1 MFLSLKESGG
11 TIGGALP
18 PVKIT
23 VSRCCVRNPMEGG
36 ALRASAKRR
45 EAGSPPISSKP
56 GADEAAPS
64 TKMGCIS
71 VVPHNEAIQ
80 NALSPRAGFIRVS
93 TMTSCLRHATY
104 AAFCPAFTA
113 VAVCVASVA
122 LCTGCAADT
131 PPAPETA
138 RAANA
143 AQVERMFE
151 QNRRQ
156 YGTNANYLVRLGL
169 LADRVRKE
177 IRISAESVKLNAS
190 DPVEFPLIA
199 RNSGKDYEALAVSF
213 PNPSDIHDALVF
225 IGMTPGHPVDA
236 AACRFWPKGERV
248 RMTFAYR
255 DAGNTQRVVRAERLV
270 IDTRTGKTLPEDGF
284 VFVGSSRIPAADSNT
299 SATVYAA
306 DVYTPNAVAAVYN
319 EPTTVLDVPRRATQ
333 TDVYSFQVP
342 NPGLPLPNGQVIE
355 VVLKP
360 EGSNTAERIRDC
372 VLRVEPDPATPGE
385 ATLALTDS
393 RGMPIN
399 TNLTTGGLSTTLD
412 SLVAAGQDPYV
423 TIIPGDLLSLSTLA
437 RVCGLIDNLENERG
451 MRVEPP
457 PRGHPFYKSF
467 LPNERFRSRK
477 ERPIQPIELNL
488 AGGTSSPTGTV
499 TFITEEWAPE
509 TDTSIYHET
518 NFPAASPLELDGL
531 LGRKDAPS
539 VLLVF
544 APPDLTYGALRSFVT
559 PALNRRLILYVFLP
573 KR

>member
-1 MFLSLKESGG
+1 
-11 TIGGALP
+11 
-18 PVKIT
+18 
-23 VSRCCVRNPMEGG
+23 
-36 ALRASAKRR
+36 
-45 EAGSPPISSKP
+45 
-56 GADEAAPS
+56 
-64 TKMGCIS
+64 
-71 VVPHNEAIQ
+71 
-80 NALSPRAGFIRVS
+80 
-93 TMTSCLRHATY
+93 MTSCLRHATY
-104 AAFCPAFTA
+104 AAFCPALTA
-113 VAVCVASVA
+113 VAAAVASVV
-122 LCTGCAADT
+122 LCTGGCAAET

-138 RAANA
+138 RTANT
-143 AQVERMFE
+143 AQVERLFE
-151 QNRRQ
+151 QNRGQ
-156 YGTNANYLVRLGL
+156 YGKNSNYLVRSGL
-169 LADRVRKE
+169 LADRARKE
-177 IRISAESVKLNAS
+177 VRISAESLKLNAG

-270 IDTRTGKTLPEDGF
+270 LDTRTGKTLPEEGF

-299 SATVYAA
+299 TATVYAA

-342 NPGLPLPNGQVIE
+342 NPNLPLPNGQLIE
-355 VVLKP
+355 VVLQP
-360 EGSNTAERIRDC
+360 EGSNTANRIRDC
-372 VLRVEPDPATPGE
+372 VLKIEPDPATPGE

-393 RGMPIN
+393 RGVTIN
-399 TNLTTGGLSTTLD
+399 TNLTIGGLSTALD

-423 TIIPGDLLSLSTLA
+423 TIIPGDRLSLSILA

-457 PRGHPFYKSF
+457 PRSHPFYKTF

-477 ERPIQPIELNL
+477 ERPIQPIELTL
-488 AGGTSSPTGTV
+488 AGGAGSPTGAL
-499 TFITEEWAPE
+499 TFIEEEWKPE
-509 TDTSIYHET
+509 TDVAIYHET
-518 NFPAASPLELDGL
+518 NYPVASPGELNGY
-531 LGRKDAPS
+531 LGRTNTPS

-544 APPDLTYGALRSFVT
+544 AQPDLSYGAFRAFVA
-559 PALNRRLILYVFLP
+559 PALDRRLILYVFLP